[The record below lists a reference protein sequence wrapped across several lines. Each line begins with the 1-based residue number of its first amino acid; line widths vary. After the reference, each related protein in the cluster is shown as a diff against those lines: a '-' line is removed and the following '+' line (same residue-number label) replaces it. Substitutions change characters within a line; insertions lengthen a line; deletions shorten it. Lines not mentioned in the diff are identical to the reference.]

1 MNKIRK
7 IISGGQTGA
16 DRVAFD
22 FALKKG
28 IEIGG
33 YIPKGRRA
41 EDGKIDEKY
50 HNLIETDTKNYS
62 ERTRLN
68 VLNAD
73 ATLIFSHGKL
83 TKGSLLTKKY
93 AEKYKKLFRHIDFT
107 HSNFAKLLE
116 ETRKWIVQNNFE
128 TINIA
133 GARTSTDSDI
143 YSKTLNFLMKLFC
156 DK

>member
-1 MNKIRK
+1 MIKIRK

-16 DRVAFD
+16 DRAAFD
-22 FALKKG
+22 FALETG

-33 YIPKGRRA
+33 FIPKGRRA
-41 EDGKIDEKY
+41 EDGKIDAKY
-50 HNLIETDTKNYS
+50 HNLVETATKNYS

-93 AEKYKKLFRHIDFT
+93 IEKYKKPFRHIDFT
-107 HSNFAKLLE
+107 HSNFLELLE
-116 ETRKWIVQNNFE
+116 ETLKWIVLNNFE

-133 GARTSTDSDI
+133 GARASNDHEI

-156 DK
+156 NK